1 MTDTGRRPTTRP
13 GTRTATGRVRLA
25 PPSPPT
31 PVPDPPPPAPW
42 WWSILAGLLAGLL
55 AVGVGLLITAGK
67 MQPDPFAMALIG
79 SGIALVAGAN
89 VRAVTRAALGPVARA
104 IAASAE
110 KDGTP

>member
-13 GTRTATGRVRLA
+13 GTRPKTGRVHLA
-25 PPSPPT
+25 PMPT
-31 PVPDPPPPAPW
+31 PAPTTPPAPW

-55 AVGVGLLITAGK
+55 AVSVGLLITAGK

-104 IAASAE
+104 ITAAAE
-110 KDGTP
+110 KDGQP